1 MATKKDKGP
10 ARPKPVP
17 KPKSR
22 PGSGR
27 KRAAGE
33 GAVTLR
39 ADGRWMGRLRL
50 RDAATGKLERLSV
63 YGRTQSEVVSRLEEL
78 RQRRRTNPKT
88 LLSRDTLGA
97 YLDRWLADDVAVN
110 KAGKTFEEYEL
121 ALRLYVRPWLAAEK
135 LATLDGE
142 KLVAWQAA
150 LSRDGASAN
159 TRARSIRVLRNAL
172 NKAVKLRLLPFNPCV
187 ALDKPKVVRE
197 ERRPLEPS
205 ECVALMVVC
214 RDHRLGDLIILAAMT
229 GLRKGELFA
238 LEWSAVNLA
247 EGVLVVRRSLEE
259 SGGGRK
265 VKEPKTAAGRRV
277 VSLGS
282 EAIAA
287 LQRRLDKAKSEGMDP
302 ELVPIVFPNTLGG
315 YLRGSNFDRK
325 VWYPLRQA
333 AGIPDTFVFHDLRHT
348 QASLM
353 LAAGV
358 DLKIIQKRLGHRDF
372 ATTANIYSH
381 LLQNAQSEAVDK
393 VDQLLRAE
401 TRHS

>member
-1 MATKKDKGP
+1 MTAKNDT
-10 ARPKPVP
+10 ARSKVVP
-17 KPKSR
+17 KSKSKA
-22 PGSGR
+22 GSGR

-50 RDAATGKLERLSV
+50 RDAATGKLKRLAV
-63 YGRTQSEVVSRLEEL
+63 YGKSQAEVVSKLEEL
-78 RQRRRTNPKT
+78 RQKRRTSPKS

-97 YLDRWLADDVAVN
+97 YLDRWLSNDVAVN
-110 KAGKTFEEYEL
+110 KSPKTYEEYEL

-135 LATLDGE
+135 LTTLDGE
-142 KLVAWQAA
+142 KLVTWPATLAR
-150 LSRDGASAN
+150 SGASAN
-159 TRARSIRVLRNAL
+159 TRLRSIRVLRNAL
-172 NKAVKLRLLPFNPCV
+172 NKAVKLRLLPFNPCA
-187 ALDKPKVVRE
+187 ALDKPKVVRD
-197 ERRPLEPS
+197 ERKPLEPS
-205 ECVALMVVC
+205 ECVALMDAC
-214 RDHRLGDLIILAAMT
+214 KGHRLGDLIVLAAMT

-259 SGGGRK
+259 TQGKLR

-277 VSLGS
+277 VSLGA
-282 EAIAA
+282 EAVAA
-287 LQRRLDKAKSEGMDP
+287 LQRRLDKGMDP
-302 ELVPIVFPNTLGG
+302 ELVPVVFPNLLGG

-325 VWYPLRQA
+325 IWYLLRKA
-333 AGIPDTFVFHDLRHT
+333 AGIPDSFVFHDLRHT

-358 DLKIIQKRLGHRDF
+358 DLKVIQKRLGHRDF

-381 LLQNAQSEAVDK
+381 LLQGAQSEAVDK
-393 VDQLLRAE
+393 VDQLLKAE
-401 TRHS
+401 TRRS

>member
-1 MATKKDKGP
+1 MTAKKIP
-10 ARPKPVP
+10 AHVKVVP
-17 KPKSR
+17 KSKSR
-22 PGSGR
+22 AGSGR

-50 RDAATGKLERLSV
+50 RDPATGKLERLTV
-63 YGRTQSEVVSRLEEL
+63 YGKSQTEVVARLEEL
-78 RQRRRTNPKT
+78 RQKRRTSPKS

-97 YLDRWLADDVAVN
+97 YLDRWLSDDVAVN
-110 KAGKTFEEYEL
+110 KSGKTFEEYEL

-135 LATLDGE
+135 LSTLDGE
-142 KLVAWQAA
+142 KLVTWQATLA
-150 LSRDGASAN
+150 RSGASAN
-159 TRARSIRVLRNAL
+159 TRLRSIRVLRNAL
-172 NKAVKLRLLPFNPCV
+172 NKAVKLRLLPFNPCS
-187 ALDKPKVVRE
+187 ALDKPKVTRN

-205 ECVALMVVC
+205 ECVALMNVC

-259 SGGGRK
+259 SQVGLR

-277 VSLGS
+277 VSLGT
-282 EAIAA
+282 EAVAA
-287 LQRRLDKAKSEGMDP
+287 LQRRLDKAKQEGMDP
-302 ELVPIVFPNTLGG
+302 ELVPVVFPNLLGG
-315 YLRGSNFDRK
+315 YLRGSNFDRNI
-325 VWYPLRQA
+325 WYPLRKA
-333 AGIPDTFVFHDLRHT
+333 AGIPETFVFHDLRHT

-358 DLKIIQKRLGHRDF
+358 DLKVIQKRLGHRDF

-393 VDQLLRAE
+393 VDQLLKAE
-401 TRHS
+401 TGRS